1 MEVEAEVSVH
11 VLGQAMGGPRKSGEA
26 GDMGQASP
34 GRVRLAQTG
43 LSHVFSTFETLCPS
57 VWILIPEGLIP

>member
-43 LSHVFSTFETLCPS
+43 LSHGFLNF
-57 VWILIPEGLIP
+57 